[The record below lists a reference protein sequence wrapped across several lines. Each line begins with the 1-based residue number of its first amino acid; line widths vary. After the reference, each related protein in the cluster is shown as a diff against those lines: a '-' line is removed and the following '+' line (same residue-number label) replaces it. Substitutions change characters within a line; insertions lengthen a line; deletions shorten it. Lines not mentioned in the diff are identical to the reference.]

1 MQNKLENTLNLKKD
15 NLLYDKITDLC
26 INCNEPGKII
36 AKVTIGKKSGNLCL
50 KCFPVTIPGFHWTNV
65 IAIAVLNN
73 FYIHQYFKI
82 FADLR
87 LSSFAHIGTSYILFL
102 IGFETF

>member
-50 KCFPVTIPGFHWTNV
+50 KCFK
-65 IAIAVLNN
+65 A
-73 FYIHQYFKI
+73 YQK
-82 FADLR
+82 
-87 LSSFAHIGTSYILFL
+87 
-102 IGFETF
+102 